1 MVDQMNSDYVKF
13 AKAKGLNQ
21 SEIFRS
27 HIFKNAIIPIA
38 QGLPSSLAGCIT
50 GAIITEQVYSVGGM
64 GKMLP
69 DAIQSYNN
77 AMIIALA
84 FLFTTISVLGVLLG
98 DVIITWIDPRISLV
112 NKEEGR

>member
-1 MVDQMNSDYVKF
+1 
-13 AKAKGLNQ
+13 
-21 SEIFRS
+21 
-27 HIFKNAIIPIA
+27 
-38 QGLPSSLAGCIT
+38 
-50 GAIITEQVYSVGGM
+50 
-64 GKMLP
+64 MLP
-69 DAIQSYNN
+69 DAINSYNN

>member
-21 SEIFRS
+21 GEIFRK
-27 HIFKNAIIPIA
+27 HIFRNAIIPIA
-38 QGLPSSLAGCIT
+38 QGIPSSLAACIT

-69 DAIQSYNN
+69 DAINSYNN

-84 FLFTTISVLGVLLG
+84 FLYTAISVIGVFLG
-98 DVIITWIDPRISLV
+98 DVIITWVDPRISLAS
-112 NKEEGR
+112 KEGR